1 MRSEIKEYQ
10 AVEEAA
16 MKFVKS
22 VAEGNSKYAK
32 ELFTDEAVLFG
43 YLDGELEHGSIEQFY
58 HLSLIHIYNN
68 PLHKGP
74 FQKGKRKKV
83 HGNDGDRHRIDDA

>member
-1 MRSEIKEYQ
+1 MQVVTILGSN
-10 AVEEAA
+10 
-16 MKFVKS
+16 S
-22 VAEGNSKYAK
+22 GNKRQ
-32 ELFTDEAVLFG
+32 
-43 YLDGELEHGSIEQFY
+43 EH
-58 HLSLIHIYNN
+58 NN